1 MLTHFT
7 PKPITPQTSMA
18 VDPTQTPSSRRDVQ
32 NRCDEVSHL
41 NPHPTDLMEFHP
53 IKSPDWTY
61 DRTCRWGYWVAI
73 GVGLI
78 GSIAGITIGHYQ
90 RTHSLKQLT
99 TAETQLEQLSR
110 LKSATLE
117 AEIYRLRLV
126 QTPMNGQQ
134 WDLERTSLENH
145 VLEAKK
151 SLEQITDQVQQRLL
165 TGDVDLTPL
174 QNVFQNY
181 TRLVEAYFQ
190 EQKAGIGSS
199 KTIQNLP
206 NLPLSAVAV
215 QNLQTANAAFLQSLQ
230 QLNQEITTL
239 QQQVQQ
245 QHQQGQLSL
254 EQAQQLGQ
262 WIMGVSFLLSL
273 ILLGIV
279 TWRRTQTVSQPL
291 NQLTQNIQQ
300 LAQEFQV
307 EWRAPLERQ
316 PAEIQTLTTDLH
328 HLFDRVSQHI
338 RHLQQ
343 SKVTA
348 EQASVAKSQFLA
360 NMSHELRTPLN
371 AILGYSEMLWDDA
384 QDLGNQEMME
394 DLRMINTAGRH
405 LLSLIND
412 ILDLS
417 KIEAG
422 RMNVYL
428 ETFNLKQLID
438 HLVATVKPL
447 MAQNDNDLDV
457 HYHFPHETLHADST
471 KVKQVLLNLLSNA
484 AKFTQ
489 KGKITLTVTLD
500 DCHAVTSRECQS
512 WICFEVQDTGIGM
525 SPQQQQRVFEAF
537 IQADSSTPN
546 RYGGT
551 GLGLAIS
558 RHFCKLMGGELTL
571 IDSQIGKGSRF
582 KMCLPT
588 PIQPSTES
596 LVRCRELAER

>member
-1 MLTHFT
+1 MLTRLT

-18 VDPTQTPSSRRDVQ
+18 AEPTHNSSSRRDLQ
-32 NRCDEVSHL
+32 SRYSEVSNL
-41 NPHPTDLMEFHP
+41 SYHPTDRAGFDP
-53 IKSPDWTY
+53 IQSPGWKFDQTF
-61 DRTCRWGYWVAI
+61 RWGYWVAM
-73 GVGLI
+73 GVGLV
-78 GSIAGITIGHYQ
+78 GSMAGVTLAHYY
-90 RTHSLKQLT
+90 RVHSLEQLT
-99 TAETQLEQLSR
+99 NAETQMEQLSR

-117 AEIYRLRLV
+117 AEMYRLRLT
-126 QTPMNGQQ
+126 QTPTNEQQ

-145 VLEAKK
+145 VLEARKL
-151 SLEQITDQVQQRLL
+151 LEQIKQQVNQELINQ
-165 TGDVDLTPL
+165 DVDLTPL
-174 QNVFQNY
+174 QNVFQSY
-181 TRLVEAYFQ
+181 TRLVEAYL
-190 EQKAGIGSS
+190 ENQKTGMEMSQ
-199 KTIQNLP
+199 TIQ
-206 NLPLSAVAV
+206 NLPLSAVSA
-215 QNLQTANAAFLQSLQ
+215 QTLQAANAAFLQSLQ

-239 QQQVQQ
+239 QEYVQQ

-262 WIMGVSFLLSL
+262 WIIGLSVLLSL
-273 ILLGIV
+273 IIVRMV
-279 TWRRTQTVSQPL
+279 TWRRTQTISQPL
-291 NQLTQNIQQ
+291 NQLTQKIQQ
-300 LAQEFQV
+300 LAGEFQV
-307 EWRAPLERQ
+307 EWRSPLESQ
-316 PAEIQTLTTDLH
+316 PPEIQTLTASLH
-328 HLFDRVSQHI
+328 HLFDQISQHI

-343 SKVTA
+343 AKITA

-428 ETFNLKQLID
+428 ETFNLRQLIE
-438 HLVATVKPL
+438 HVVATVKPL
-447 MAQNDNDLDV
+447 IAQNDNELDV
-457 HYHFPHETLHADST
+457 HYDFPQESIHADST

-489 KGKITLTVTLD
+489 KGKITLTVSLD
-500 DCHAVTSRECQS
+500 CCDVSTSVDCQS

-525 SPQQQQRVFEAF
+525 SAQQQQRVFEAF

-571 IDSQIGKGSRF
+571 IESQIGKGSRF

-588 PIQPSTES
+588 QIQQSTES